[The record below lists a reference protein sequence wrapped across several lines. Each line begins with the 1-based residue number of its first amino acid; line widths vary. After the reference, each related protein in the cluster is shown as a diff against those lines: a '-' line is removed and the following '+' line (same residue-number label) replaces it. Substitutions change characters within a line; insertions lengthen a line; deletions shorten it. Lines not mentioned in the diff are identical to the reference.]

1 MATTFGV
8 LAYVGKLGVFMRVQ
22 LSLIGIGVLLAVCSA
37 SAQEQAPKR
46 TQKLPV
52 ADATQPVQQQNKVIW
67 IDVRTKEE
75 YDRGHLPGAVH
86 IPYEQIT
93 DKIAQV
99 TQDKNAV
106 IQLYCRSGR
115 RSGIALESLTAAGFT
130 QVSNAGAYDA
140 LKAKMP

>member
-1 MATTFGV
+1 
-8 LAYVGKLGVFMRVQ
+8 MRVQ
-22 LSLIGIGVLLAVCSA
+22 LTLAGIGVLLAVWSA
-37 SAQEQAPKR
+37 SAQAQDPKL

-52 ADATQPVQQQNKVIW
+52 ADATQQAQLQNKVIW

-93 DKIAQV
+93 DKISQV

-115 RSGIALESLTAAGFT
+115 RSGIALESLTAAGFSK
-130 QVSNAGAYDA
+130 VSNAGAYDT

>member
-1 MATTFGV
+1 
-8 LAYVGKLGVFMRVQ
+8 MRVQ
-22 LSLIGIGVLLAVCSA
+22 LSLVGIGVLLAVWSA
-37 SAQEQAPKR
+37 SAQDPKL
-46 TQKLPV
+46 TQKQPV
-52 ADATQPVQQQNKVIW
+52 ADATQQARQQNKVIW

-93 DKIAQV
+93 DKISQV

-115 RSGIALESLTAAGFT
+115 RSGIALESLTAAGFSK
-130 QVSNAGAYDA
+130 VSNAGAYDT